1 MIYLDAKI
9 FRIPHTIKT
18 KNGDRMIAEATVG
31 DGTIHTIW
39 RKGGDQELS
48 RISAGERVK
57 ISIDEYGYVDLVET
71 AFSRTYSPKITPK
84 TEETT
89 MDNIKLPGE
98 AENKLSQQIQQ
109 RLAVLRN
116 EEQQQQQQQQQPKAI
131 SDRSTDIAEYV
142 EKLGKLYS
150 HCFDTA
156 NSKMGAKLDAPE
168 VKDIAT
174 TLFIQT
180 VRKFSL

>member
-9 FRIPHTIKT
+9 FRVPHTIKT

-48 RISAGERVK
+48 RITAGERVK

-98 AENKLSQQIQQ
+98 AEHKLSQQIQQ

-116 EEQQQQQQQQQPKAI
+116 EEQQQQQPKAI
-131 SDRSTDIAEYV
+131 SDRSTEIAEYV

-156 NSKMGAKLDAPE
+156 NSKMGEKLDVLE